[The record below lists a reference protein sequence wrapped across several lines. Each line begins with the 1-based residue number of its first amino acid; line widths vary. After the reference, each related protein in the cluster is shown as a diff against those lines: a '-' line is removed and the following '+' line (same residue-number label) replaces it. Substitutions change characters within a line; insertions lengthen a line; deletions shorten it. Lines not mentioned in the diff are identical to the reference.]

1 VCLFGWLKIKLLKK
15 DFVMENDDITGC
27 IIDTAMKIHRDL
39 GPGLLES
46 VYEILLAKK
55 LEHKGFKVLCQQNIN
70 FEYDGIFFKDSFRL
84 DLLIEDKVIVELK
97 AVEKLLPVHSK
108 QLYTYLRLLKLEIGL
123 LINFNEDLLKDGI
136 SRIVNNHI
144 PSTSS
149 RLRVN
154 QLLNKEKISLPL
166 RNDLKMDLL
175 NLKNK

>member
-1 VCLFGWLKIKLLKK
+1 MHLNGIIWCKIYIIK
-15 DFVMENDDITGC
+15 DGFFMEIDDISGC

-46 VYEILLAKK
+46 VYEVLLAKK
-55 LEHKGFKVLCQQNIN
+55 LEQKGLKVLCQQSIN
-70 FEYDGIFFKDSFRL
+70 FEYEGIFFKDSFRL

-108 QLYTYLRLLKLEIGL
+108 QLFTYLRLLKLEIGL

-136 SRIVNNHI
+136 TRIANNYV
-144 PSTSS
+144 PTSSS

-154 QLLNKEKISLPL
+154 QILNNEKKSLPF
-166 RNDLKMDLL
+166 
-175 NLKNK
+175 